1 MILRKVKLI
10 PLLIDLPLSFFLSLS
25 LFREPAAHVQLQ
37 DTWSRRP
44 DSTRAKNR
52 HQYFILRFSF
62 RLACFYFIHFLS
74 NSLCLSIFFT
84 FPLIQIWSR
93 SILSTVK
100 HNKKKFGYINL
111 FQVATNISP
120 LIIFT
125 PHYII
130 ISAPKIL
137 RKQQF
142 NREFIPLAL
151 HKFYIAS

>member
-100 HNKKKFGYINL
+100 HNKKKIWLYQLISSCYQHFSFDHLY
-111 FQVATNISP
+111 SP
-120 LIIFT
+120 L
-125 PHYII
+125 HYHL
-130 ISAPKIL
+130 SSENFKETAVQS
-137 RKQQF
+137 RVYSSC
-142 NREFIPLAL
+142 LA
-151 HKFYIAS
+151 